1 MRGGPEKLSVA
12 PLPLQARGDGHV
24 GRLHVAFHI
33 KYSLEPCEGGT
44 RRRRRGEEG
53 RGGGSSNHLEAEAG
67 HEECHIRIAHI
78 IATINE

>member
-12 PLPLQARGDGHV
+12 PLPLQAQGDGHV
-24 GRLHVAFHI
+24 GRLHVAFHS

-53 RGGGSSNHLEAEAG
+53 AA
-67 HEECHIRIAHI
+67 AI
-78 IATINE
+78 I